1 MNPAALAA
9 LLLLSSLLHAVETHS
24 NGIDASVCDDFNVG
38 HGGGS
43 DNDSHQVTVEV
54 LENGE
59 PVSCFVPQT
68 EYQGECISSCG
79 TYHSTTAA
87 SVHGLSSSWRSLL
100 LMNS

>member
-1 MNPAALAA
+1 MNPAAITA

-59 PVSCFVPQT
+59 PVNCFVPQT
-68 EYQGECISSCG
+68 EYQGECIAAARI
-79 TYHSTTAA
+79 TTAA